1 MTRMQFQS
9 NLLLVQDNLRRYAL
23 KLTQDTNDADDLV
36 QDTSLRAL
44 THRDKF
50 VSDINFKGWMMTIM
64 YNIFLNN
71 QDRVERRRQIF
82 DSTTDILNL
91 SLASEGGYNTPDGA
105 MSIREIY
112 SAIDA
117 LSEHTRTP
125 LPNVSQWIQIQ
136 RNSRRDEHPGGD
148 GKKSYLLC
156 SQGVA
161 EVSAR
166 YALIRIRTKYINS
179 LR

>member
-50 VSDINFKGWMMTIM
+50 VSDINFKGWMMTIK

-91 SLASEGGYNTPDGA
+91 SLASEGGYSTPDGA

-125 LPNVSQWIQIQ
+125 FQMYLNGYKYSEIAEEMNIPEGTVK
-136 RNSRRDEHPGGD
+136 SRIFF
-148 GKKSYLLC
+148 
-156 SQGVA
+156 
-161 EVSAR
+161 AR
-166 YALIRIRTKYINS
+166 KELQKS
-179 LR
+179 LRDMR